1 MTWLLDTTVDEF
13 GGNLIYT
20 DDNLAPHYALDKAV
34 KDIDGSKRVRF
45 DRDGETWVAVLSYDE
60 SGLKPRDHPDY
71 WLETVR
77 EHQITVHAVDDT
89 AGKRKASYQIAPRWP
104 DMESKGDSPD
114 PSTPNI
120 VGVNVKTQGAK
131 LDFDAYP
138 ELLRQAADALGINSG
153 YFTGEHSYS
162 NIYQAET
169 YVRVDRQKTGR
180 VFGRGSVME
189 RLFELAGEN
198 GKYRKLIED
207 DRGHDGIMHM
217 AGFGPDTAGALVS
230 DHSLGKRAKHYLP
243 KNPPEDREDPLHHPK
258 VCMLF
263 KQSLNDGS
271 AAWSDRADLRQEL
284 DELLLNLLSWSGLP
298 TRPDG
303 DTYINDRYFVPDDSF
318 HPALSI
324 IDDPTPEIRREQGT
338 AVVKALSGLGTGNPD
353 LNESDTDALEVMA
366 DGGQRQDISDVA
378 EAIGRSRRTV
388 YRFIERLSEVVE
400 SDNGNS

>member
-89 AGKRKASYQIAPRWP
+89 AGKRKASYQIAPRWS

-169 YVRVDRQKTGR
+169 YVGWTDRKRVACSGVGR
-180 VFGRGSVME
+180 
-189 RLFELAGEN
+189 
-198 GKYRKLIED
+198 
-207 DRGHDGIMHM
+207 
-217 AGFGPDTAGALVS
+217 
-230 DHSLGKRAKHYLP
+230 
-243 KNPPEDREDPLHHPK
+243 
-258 VCMLF
+258 
-263 KQSLNDGS
+263 
-271 AAWSDRADLRQEL
+271 
-284 DELLLNLLSWSGLP
+284 SWS
-298 TRPDG
+298 
-303 DTYINDRYFVPDDSF
+303 
-318 HPALSI
+318 AC
-324 IDDPTPEIRREQGT
+324 
-338 AVVKALSGLGTGNPD
+338 
-353 LNESDTDALEVMA
+353 LN
-366 DGGQRQDISDVA
+366 
-378 EAIGRSRRTV
+378 
-388 YRFIERLSEVVE
+388 
-400 SDNGNS
+400 